1 MFVSLPRQF
10 RRTFTWR
17 LPWFCVPQSPE
28 AYRYLEKIFLF
39 LVALISFVK
48 SSLRF
53 AYISVCIGFFSF
65 LISFISDRSA
75 DPSKTVALLKPSTHL
90 AGLRENC

>member
-1 MFVSLPRQF
+1 M
-10 RRTFTWR
+10 WR
-17 LPWFCVPQSPE
+17 LSWFCVPQSSE

-53 AYISVCIGFFSF
+53 AYISVRMVFSF
-65 LISFISDRSA
+65 LISFLSDGTA
-75 DPSKTVALLKPSTHL
+75 DLRKAVALLKPLTRP
-90 AGLRENC
+90 AGFRKNC